1 MQPDDKELLIKLKT
15 RTANQPQSINLA
27 SYKLRKAY
35 KRLND
40 YINACPCLTSLYN
53 FSNTGLLA
61 SWNGPIQSSAPR

>member
-40 YINACPCLTSLYN
+40 YINACIAEPDKHNLYE
-53 FSNTGLLA
+53 LLA
-61 SWNGPIQSSAPR
+61 ISRFFCFLDK